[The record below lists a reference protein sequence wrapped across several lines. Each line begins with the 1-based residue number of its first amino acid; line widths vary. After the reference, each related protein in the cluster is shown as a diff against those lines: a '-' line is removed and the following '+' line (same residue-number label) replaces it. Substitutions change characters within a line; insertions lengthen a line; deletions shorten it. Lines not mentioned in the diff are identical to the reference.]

1 MTMTTHTPSVRPDVL
16 RWAIFIALVTCSCAV
31 LAEGLQPTP
40 GPGGTPVVNNDHGV
54 PVIDIVAPNA
64 SGLSH
69 NQFLDY
75 NVAKPGVVLNN
86 ALQPGQSQ
94 LAGALSANPQFQGQA
109 ASTILNEVVSRNASL
124 IEGPQEI
131 FGRAADYI
139 LANPNGITL
148 NGGSFINTTRAGLL
162 VGTPEIQ
169 DQQIRFLDTLNA
181 SGTLQVLEG
190 GQANHEA
197 ALELI
202 APRIDQ
208 QGPLAARTGLTLTAG
223 RNRIDA
229 QDGQIVQHLPSA
241 PASIDASLFG
251 AMRAG
256 RIRVVST
263 AEGAGVRV
271 GPSQLS
277 ADDGISVNS
286 AGALH
291 VSGNAAERTRLRTE
305 RGDLALTAAGDLTLE
320 AVEAKAG
327 RIEFTAGNKLTLD
340 AKTRE
345 SLQRDHEQWDNKF
358 LFVTTET
365 YNRQRTTTERQQQG
379 TLLQADEGITL
390 QSGNDMHLVAADLRT
405 PGELRLDSAAKL
417 DVEAGIDSQ
426 RIEEQ
431 VRHRKHLWRGDSDT
445 DRYKE
450 TANAS
455 HLEGGRVV
463 MTAGDT
469 LKVQGSRLQSQ
480 GDTVFKARQVN
491 VTTTTLEDTGT
502 QRDYRGDLVSGAF
515 FGSRDGNERQGQTVA
530 GSDLKAGGDLNI
542 IADQVT
548 IKGSRLSSQGDSI
561 LFSEK
566 GLLAIEADRDRIT
579 TTERARDSKLFGLFG
594 SDQTRT
600 TRQDQVIV
608 SDLNA
613 TSDLR
618 LASAEE
624 MRLIGAKATAGKAL
638 QVQAKGDLLI
648 ASAQA
653 QTHSE
658 TQQQQRG
665 LTASARQTQDAQDG
679 KAQSRQFE
687 ASLGYQVTHTQQ
699 QVDET
704 VQTPSELKGAT
715 VALDSGT
722 HVQVN
727 GSKVQATE
735 GTLTAQAPKITL
747 GATHDTLRSVTEKT
761 RIEGGLT
768 VSGGIDRLGSATT
781 GQYRQDTTGENDST
795 AVRSELLAKGD
806 LTLAATTLASDAARV
821 QASGTLQVQ
830 AGQIDNRAVENLKTR
845 EQDTTGWRAGLGAS
859 LEYRDLTRPVERLVQ
874 GEEAARFQQAS
885 VEDALAAPS
894 IGGDMTVEH
903 IKRLENQRRGYAQ
916 VSEFSGAS
924 VQVKADRIEDQ
935 GTQWRATAGTLKIDA
950 GHHQL
955 NAAAD
960 TQTDTLQRLDAG
972 GDLRVDTSTG
982 QDINARAAGKG
993 GSLDKTEHLLTA
1005 RPGALIGQ
1013 QGIQIQLTGQG
1024 LYEGTRIDA
1033 GDGGLSL
1040 ESTGSLTLTP
1050 ATDRTT
1056 EQTLQLAG
1064 NAWAKGGNRPGST
1077 GVEGRGYLD
1086 HEREQRRSS
1095 NVQVAQIDAKGEVT
1109 FKSGGDLLLE
1119 GTRIGSR
1126 EAPTGAVTLDSD
1138 GLLLVKAAR
1147 NTQGASGGKLGGGLE
1162 LAAKTGNSK
1171 GGAVGGH
1178 FTHGK
1183 LDEDASQAV
1192 DARIDTRAAVHMS
1205 SRARED
1211 LALHAQGLQVSATQ
1225 LDLQTPNGGLLLEA
1239 SDNRDKRN
1247 SLDIT
1252 AGAGLSLSRGELD
1265 SRGLYGRIK
1274 VDLDKRDNQTW
1285 NANTLRADRIN
1296 LYTRGDA
1303 RIEGTSLET
1312 GRIQGTVGGDLLVA
1326 SRKDRIDT
1334 LTVGADARLSQEKN
1348 PQSYSNAAKAL
1359 AGPAGGKV
1367 GEKAGSALSQAEPGL
1382 SPTFKLDLSHQQRD
1396 TVAHQATLKGS
1407 DGIALKVGGDAKLV
1421 GARVLSANGPVELDA
1436 ASVTRQ
1442 TLSGSDYRRDVS
1454 IDASNSPV
1462 DLGTAIAELT
1472 KDKGAAQG
1480 DNPLDLG
1487 LVRTSGHN
1495 RNEQWASSIEQK
1507 RR

>member
-1 MTMTTHTPSVRPDVL
+1 MTLTTHPHSVSPDVL

-31 LAEGLQPTP
+31 AADGLQPTT
-40 GPGGTPVVNNDHGV
+40 GPGGTPVVNNNHGV

-64 SGLSH
+64 RGLSH

-86 ALQPGQSQ
+86 ALRPGQSQ
-94 LAGALSANPQFQGQA
+94 LVGALNANPQFQGQA

-162 VGTPEIQ
+162 VGTPDIQ

-190 GQANHEA
+190 GQSNREA

-208 QGPLAARTGLTLTAG
+208 HGALDARTDLNLTVG

-229 QDGQIVQHLPSA
+229 QDGQIIQHLPSA

-271 GPSQLS
+271 GPSPLS
-277 ADDGISVNS
+277 ADNGISVRS
-286 AGALH
+286 SGTLH
-291 VSGNAAERTRLRTE
+291 VSGTADERARLRTE
-305 RGDLALTAAGDLTLE
+305 QGELALTAAGDLTLD

-345 SLQRDHEQWDNKF
+345 SLQRDHEQWNNKF

-365 YNRQRTTTERQQQG
+365 YNRERTTTDRQQQG
-379 TLLQADEGITL
+379 TLLHADEGIAL
-390 QSGNDMHLVAADLRT
+390 QSGDDMRLVAADLRT
-405 PGELRLDSAAKL
+405 RGELRLDSAAKL

-455 HLEGGRVV
+455 QLEGGRIV

-480 GDTVFKARQVN
+480 GDTLFKAGQVS
-491 VTTTTLEDTGT
+491 VTTTTLQDTGT

-530 GSDLKAGGDLNI
+530 GSELKVGGDLDI

-548 IKGSRLSSQGDSI
+548 VKGSTLSSQGDSV

-566 GLLAIEADRDRIT
+566 GLLAIEADRNRIT
-579 TTERARDSKLFGLFG
+579 TTEHERDSKLFGLFG

-600 TRQDQVIV
+600 TRQEQAIV

-624 MRLIGAKATAGKAL
+624 MRLIGAKATAGKTL

-658 TQQQQRG
+658 TQQVQRG
-665 LTASARQTQDAQDG
+665 LKASARQTQDARDG
-679 KAQSRQFE
+679 KADSRQFE
-687 ASLGYQVTHTQQ
+687 ASLGYQVTNTQQ
-699 QVDET
+699 QADQT
-704 VQTPSELKGAT
+704 MQTPSELKGAT
-715 VALDSGT
+715 VSLDSGA
-722 HVQVN
+722 HLQVD
-727 GSKVQATE
+727 GSRAQATA
-735 GTLTAQAPKITL
+735 GTLTAQGAKISL
-747 GATHDTLRSVTEKT
+747 GATHDTVRSTTEKT
-761 RIEGGLT
+761 RSEGGLT

-781 GQYRQDTTGENDST
+781 GQRRQNTTVENDST

-806 LTLAATTLASDAARV
+806 LTLSTAYLASDAARV
-821 QASGTLQVQ
+821 EAGGTLQVN
-830 AGQIDNRAVENLKTR
+830 AGQIDNRAVEDIKER
-845 EQDTTGWRAGLGAS
+845 KQDATDWRAGLGAS
-859 LEYRDLTRPVERLVQ
+859 LEYRDLTRPIERLVQ

-894 IGGDMTVEH
+894 IGGDLTVEH

-916 VSEFSGAS
+916 VSEFTGAS
-924 VQVKADRIEDQ
+924 VHVKADRIEDQ

-950 GHHQL
+950 GRHQL
-955 NAAAD
+955 KAASD
-960 TQTDTLQRLDAG
+960 SQSDTLQRLDAG

-982 QDINARAAGKG
+982 QDINGRGAGKG
-993 GSLDKTEHLLTA
+993 GSVDKTQTQLTA
-1005 RPGALIGQ
+1005 RPGGLFGQ
-1013 QGIQIQLTGQG
+1013 QGVQIQLAGPG
-1024 LYEGTRIDA
+1024 LYEGTRVDA
-1033 GDGGLSL
+1033 GNGAFSAQ
-1040 ESTGSLTLTP
+1040 STGSLTFAA
-1050 ATDRTT
+1050 ATDSTSK
-1056 EQTLQLAG
+1056 QSLQLTG
-1064 NAWAKGGNRPGST
+1064 NAWLKGGNRPGST
-1077 GVEGRGYLD
+1077 GLEGRGYLD
-1086 HEREQRRSS
+1086 REREQRQSG
-1095 NVQVAQIDAKGEVT
+1095 NAHVAQIDAKGDVIL
-1109 FKSGGDLLLE
+1109 KSGGDLLLE

-1126 EAPTGAVTLDSD
+1126 EAPTGEVRLDSD
-1138 GLLLVKAAR
+1138 GLLQIKAAR
-1147 NTQGASGGKLGGGLE
+1147 NTQTASGGKIGGGLE

-1171 GGAVGGH
+1171 GGALGGH
-1178 FTHGK
+1178 FTHAK
-1183 LDEDASQAV
+1183 LDEDANQAV
-1192 DARIDTRAAVHMS
+1192 DARIDTRAEVHMR

-1211 LALHAQGLQVSATQ
+1211 VALHAQGLHVSATR

-1239 SDNRDKRN
+1239 SGNQDKRSN
-1247 SLDIT
+1247 LDIT
-1252 AGAGLSLSRGELD
+1252 GGAGLTLSRGELD

-1274 VDLDKRDNQTW
+1274 LDLDKRDNQTW
-1285 NANTLRADRIN
+1285 NANTLRADHIN
-1296 LYTRGDA
+1296 LYTQGDA
-1303 RIEGTSLET
+1303 RFEGTSLGA
-1312 GRIQGTVGGDLLVA
+1312 GRIQGSVGGDLLLA

-1334 LTVGADARLSQEKN
+1334 LTVGVDARLSQEKN
-1348 PQSYSNAAKAL
+1348 PQSYTNAAKAL
-1359 AGPAGGKV
+1359 AGPAAGKV
-1367 GEKAGSALSQAEPGL
+1367 GNKTSSALSQAEPGL
-1382 SPTFKLDLSHQQRD
+1382 SPTFKLDLSHQQCD
-1396 TVAHQATLKGS
+1396 TVAHQATFKGT
-1407 DGIALKVGGDAKLV
+1407 DGIALKIGGDAKLV
-1421 GARVLSANGPVELDA
+1421 GARLLSANGSVELDA

-1442 TLSGSDYRRDVS
+1442 TLSGTDYRRDVS

-1462 DLGTAIAELT
+1462 DLGTAIAELA
-1472 KDKGAAQG
+1472 KDKGAAEG

-1495 RNEQWASSIEQK
+1495 RTEQWASHIEQK